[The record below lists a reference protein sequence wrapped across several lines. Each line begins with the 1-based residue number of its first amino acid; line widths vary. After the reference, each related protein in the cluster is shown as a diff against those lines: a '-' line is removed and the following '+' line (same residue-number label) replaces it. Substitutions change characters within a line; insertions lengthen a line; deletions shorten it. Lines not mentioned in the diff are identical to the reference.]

1 VPGARSLIRADIG
14 WPGLTTDGFLVR
26 LKEAVSSSR
35 PNFPETPSAAAVQ
48 DGRRPP
54 PQAAR
59 SVLDSGE
66 YGVKL
71 GQVGIILMPRIDLS
85 GELLLV
91 ATVTVGEMP
100 EPRSI
105 RLHPQLKTAAIRQFP
120 ARCLRLRSS
129 TQHIGQCH
137 RAISRQPR

>member
-1 VPGARSLIRADIG
+1 VARDNQDENRITSPTNAPECAGCCLTKMLPQLQQTAKLGSNASTGVRSFIRADVG

-35 PNFPETPSAAAVQ
+35 PNFPEAASAAAVQ

-59 SVLDSGE
+59 SVLDGGE

-71 GQVGIILMPRIDLS
+71 GYVGIILMPRIDLRKAFFV
-85 GELLLV
+85 L
-91 ATVTVGEMP
+91 
-100 EPRSI
+100 
-105 RLHPQLKTAAIRQFP
+105 
-120 ARCLRLRSS
+120 
-129 TQHIGQCH
+129 
-137 RAISRQPR
+137 